1 MAANSD
7 AVEPFRAIELPDGS
21 DPVSKG
27 IVRRIRSTDGTI
39 TVEVAID
46 GLGEDLA
53 ERIVEQIRGAALAL
67 PDADHVRIQPVR
79 DADKDVDLPAVDHV
93 LAVASAKGGV
103 GKTTVAVALA
113 RTLSVRG
120 HDVGLFDA
128 DIYGPNV
135 PHLLADIEGPVL
147 TNEHG
152 QPVPLETDDGL
163 QVLSPGV
170 VGGEAP
176 TARRGAI
183 AYGAVENLLGQGAWN
198 DRDVLVIDM
207 PAGTDDVAGAALE
220 HVPVDGAVFVTTPF
234 DASVDDTHRTVDLFE
249 EHGVAPVA
257 AVVNMNG
264 FDCECCGARNRLFE
278 DPVDLE
284 VPAVHELP
292 FDRDFQSDP
301 GGEDAPEGVAALA
314 DSVET
319 FIDDVLEAVPEG
331 ALDLRG
337 LPPASQARQLSD
349 ELAAAGD
356 GTTVSAVV
364 EDPTQVRDA
373 VRADAAPLL
382 AATERKG
389 LNTTGGLLELTR
401 N

>member
-1 MAANSD
+1 MTGSSD
-7 AVEPFRAIELPDGS
+7 AVDPFRSIELPDGS

-27 IVRRIRSTDGTI
+27 IVRRIRANDGTV

-46 GLGEDLA
+46 GLGDDLA
-53 ERIVEQIRGAALAL
+53 ERIVEQIRGAALAM
-67 PDADHVRIQPVR
+67 PEADHVRIQPLR
-79 DADKDVDLPAVDHV
+79 DPDKDVDLPTVDHV

-113 RTLSVRG
+113 RTLAARG
-120 HDVGLFDA
+120 LDVGLFDA

-135 PHLLADIEGPVL
+135 PHLLEDVEGPVL
-147 TNEHG
+147 TNGSG

-170 VGGEAP
+170 VGGDAP

-183 AYGAVENLLGQGAWN
+183 AYGAVENLLGQGAW
-198 DRDVLVIDM
+198 DERDVLIIDM
-207 PAGTDDVAGAALE
+207 PAGTDDVVGAALE

-249 EHGVAPVA
+249 ENGVAPVA

-264 FDCECCGARNRLFE
+264 FDCECCGERNRLFE
-278 DPVDLE
+278 DPVDLA

-292 FDRDFQSDP
+292 FDRDLQSNP
-301 GGEDAPEGVAALA
+301 GGEEAPEAVDDLA
-314 DSVET
+314 DSVES
-319 FIDDVLEAVPEG
+319 FVDDVLEAVPEG

-356 GTTVSAVV
+356 GDTVSAVV
-364 EDPTQVRDA
+364 EDPTEVRETIRSDA
-373 VRADAAPLL
+373 PDLL
-382 AATERKG
+382 AGTERKG
-389 LNTTGGLLELTR
+389 LSTTGGLLELTR
-401 N
+401 A